1 MGTFTID
8 GIEYEESDDDDDMTY
23 KISTKDKNSISEQ
36 ERWKKGENHFY
47 ITRTWRWG
55 YVIVNGEPMFPEGYS
70 PDLGVDVNDAFDV
83 IDVSYDD
90 ADIEYEFIGD
100 LSEEEQEQIIQ
111 RYEEDSDE
119 ALEDLD
125 WRPKDT
131 ECWFFGELEI
141 TKFEY

>member
-1 MGTFTID
+1 MGTFIHD
-8 GIEYEESDDDDDMTY
+8 GIEYEESDDDDDVTY

-70 PDLGVDVNDAFDV
+70 PDVGIDVNDAFDV
-83 IDVSYDD
+83 VDVSYDD

-100 LSEEEQEQIIQ
+100 LSEEEQEEIIQ
-111 RYEEDSDE
+111 RYEEDFDE
-119 ALEDLD
+119 ALEILD
-125 WRPKDT
+125 WRAKDT
-131 ECWFFGELEI
+131 ECWFYGELEI
-141 TKFEY
+141 SKFEY